1 MLKIQDAYL
10 TYLAAAQQLIN
21 NTILQSETLEPLAQD
36 IRHTE
41 FLVPV
46 IGEYS
51 AGKSSLLN
59 AFLGGEVLP
68 VGLKPVTEL
77 ATELRYG
84 SDPHL
89 LALLPDGSSER
100 LDTGA
105 IATIK
110 LRAHEFTHLQLYLDH
125 PRLQAQPSLVLVDMP
140 GFGSSLASHE
150 KALAYYLPRGVH
162 FIIVVSAEAG
172 NLTQSLMR
180 RLDDIHTYGRGFSF
194 VLNKTNLLADEEVDA
209 VAGLIETQIQTSFA
223 GIHPLIRA
231 GRDAGERL
239 AVLLGRLDSEQIA
252 RGLFEERLKDATHT
266 LLNQL
271 NAAMSAARKASAG
284 NEAVLLAMAQ
294 GIEQIERKR
303 DGLLDELAS
312 QEAGRTAAMCV
323 AEVGRELDFVRDE
336 LVAAGLAGDRGAFGR
351 IVAEVIRTTT
361 GRVIK
366 AQMDAFSHQVVA
378 DFASAL
384 SSLQTHDGGLDDDPG
399 WLNELSE
406 KIDRSL
412 RKTGDALGHWSGSLA
427 EHNTRELERLKQ
439 EQKWKEGD
447 PLPEVNYQ
455 RLATVL
461 AVMTSVVNPLIELA
475 IIFLPGILASLQQ
488 SRQRE
493 QLRQKIAHET
503 IPAIQRQLRSELPPL
518 LAEQLDAL
526 VSQIGQ
532 QFEQEINV
540 KKQVLDE
547 LASSRSEGEDARKQ
561 QLAALAA
568 AREELQRLA
577 KHTLYSEN

>member
-1 MLKIQDAYL
+1 MLKIRDAYL
-10 TYLAAAQQLIN
+10 NYISAAQNQVN
-21 NTILQSETLEPLAQD
+21 STLLKSDAFASLEQD

-59 AFLGGEVLP
+59 AFLGSEVLP

-77 ATELRYG
+77 ATELRYS

-89 LALLPDGSSER
+89 LALRQDGSSER
-100 LDTGA
+100 LDSGA
-105 IATIK
+105 MATIK
-110 LRAHEFTHLQLYLDH
+110 LRAQEFTHLQLYLDH

-150 KALAYYLPRGVH
+150 RALAHYLPRGVH
-162 FIIVVSAEAG
+162 FIVVVSAEAG
-172 NLTQSLMR
+172 SLTQSLMR
-180 RLDDIHTYGRGFSF
+180 RLDDIHTYERGFSF
-194 VLNKTNLLADEEVDA
+194 VLNKTNLRADGEVEA
-209 VAGLIETQIQTSFA
+209 VAGLVETQIQTSFP
-223 GIHPLIRA
+223 GTHPLVRA
-231 GRDAGERL
+231 GRDGGERVAEVL
-239 AVLLGRLDSEQIA
+239 ARLDPEQIA

-271 NAAMSAARKASAG
+271 NSAVSAARKASVENQSA
-284 NEAVLLAMAQ
+284 LLAMAQ

-303 DGLLDELAS
+303 DGLLEELSS
-312 QEAGRTAAMCV
+312 QEASHTAAMCI

-336 LVAAGLAGDRGAFGR
+336 LVAAGLSSDRGAFGR

-378 DFASAL
+378 DFTSVL
-384 SSLQTHDGGLDDDPG
+384 SELQRHTGGLDDAPG
-399 WLNELSE
+399 WLDDLAE

-412 RKTGDALGHWSGSLA
+412 RKTGDALGQWSGSLTERNA
-427 EHNTRELERLKQ
+427 SELERLKR
-439 EQKWKEGD
+439 EQNWKEGD
-447 PLPEVNYQ
+447 PLPQVNYQ

-461 AVMTSVVNPLIELA
+461 AVMTSVVNPLIEVA

-503 IPAIQRQLRSELPPL
+503 IPAIQRQLRSELLPL
-518 LAEQLDAL
+518 LTEQLNTL
-526 VSQIGQ
+526 IGQIGQ
-532 QFEQEINV
+532 QFEHEI
-540 KKQVLDE
+540 KIKQQVLDE
-547 LASSRSEGEDARKQ
+547 LASGQRESEDAQKA
-561 QLAALAA
+561 QLAAFAA